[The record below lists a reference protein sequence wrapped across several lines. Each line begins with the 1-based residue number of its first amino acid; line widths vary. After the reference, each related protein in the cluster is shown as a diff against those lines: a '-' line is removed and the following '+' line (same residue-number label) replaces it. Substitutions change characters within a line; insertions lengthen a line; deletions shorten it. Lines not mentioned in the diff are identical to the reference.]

1 MQLMSRVAM
10 FEVGT
15 MSLNVLPISE
25 AYDIDAYS
33 NVVIAAVERASPS
46 VVGIDVRRGGRRAG
60 SGSGFI
66 ATPDGFVFTN
76 SHVVHG
82 ADDIDVALLDGRR
95 FRGVLIGDDPDTDL
109 AVLRIAGSDLVPAT
123 FGDARAIKPGQ
134 LAIALGNP
142 FGLECTVTAGV
153 VSALGRTLRS
163 RSNRMMD
170 DIIQTDAAL
179 NPGNSGGPLV
189 DARGAVIGVNT
200 AIVAGGG
207 GGLGF
212 AISATTAQRV
222 AGLLIR
228 DGKISRGYLGL
239 AGADVTIPRFLQ
251 RLLGLIQTHGILVH
265 GVEDGSPAALAGI
278 EGGDVIVKLGDAAID
293 GMDALHRVM
302 TAGPIGTTT
311 VTLLRRNAIV
321 RRDITPVE
329 AQTPVSA

>member
-1 MQLMSRVAM
+1 M
-10 FEVGT
+10 
-15 MSLNVLPISE
+15 
-25 AYDIDAYS
+25 
-33 NVVIAAVERASPS
+33 
-46 VVGIDVRRGGRRAG
+46 
-60 SGSGFI
+60 
-66 ATPDGFVFTN
+66 
-76 SHVVHG
+76 VHG
-82 ADDIDVALLDGRR
+82 ADEIDVALLDGRR
-95 FRGVLIGDDPDTDL
+95 FRGVVAGDDPDTDL
-109 AVLRIAGSDLVPAT
+109 AVLRIAGSDLIPAV

-153 VSALGRTLRS
+153 VSALGRSLRS
-163 RSNRMMD
+163 RSGRLMD

-222 AGLLIR
+222 AALLIR
-228 DGKISRGYLGL
+228 DGRISRGYLGV
-239 AGADVTIPRFLQ
+239 AGADVTIPRYVQ

-265 GVEDGSPAALAGI
+265 GVEEKSPAALAGI
-278 EGGDVIVKLGDAAID
+278 EEGDVIVALGESPVD

-302 TAGPIGTTT
+302 TDGPIGTTT
-311 VTLLRRNAIV
+311 ATLLRRNAFMRV
-321 RRDITPVE
+321 TITPIESQAV
-329 AQTPVSA
+329 ASAR

>member
-1 MQLMSRVAM
+1 
-10 FEVGT
+10 
-15 MSLNVLPISE
+15 MSLTLAPISE
-25 AYDIDAYS
+25 AFETDPYS
-33 NVVIAAVERASPS
+33 NVVISAVERASPS
-46 VVGIDVRRGGRRAG
+46 VVGIDVRRNGRRTG

-82 ADDIDVALLDGRR
+82 ADEIEVALLDGRR
-95 FRGVLIGDDPDTDL
+95 FRALTAGDDPDTDL
-109 AVLRIAGSDLVPAT
+109 AVLRIAGTDLVPAV
-123 FGDARAIKPGQ
+123 FGDARSIKPGQ

-163 RSNRMMD
+163 RNGRLMD

-228 DGKISRGYLGL
+228 DGKISRGYLGV
-239 AGADVTIPRFLQ
+239 AGADVAIPRYVL
-251 RLLGLIQTHGILVH
+251 RLLGLAQTHGILVH
-265 GVEDGSPAALAGI
+265 SVEDGSPAAQAGI
-278 EGGDVIVKLGDAAID
+278 EAGDVIVALGEAPVS
-293 GMDALHRVM
+293 GMDALHRIM
-302 TAGPIGTTT
+302 TGEALGTTT
-311 VTLLRRNAIV
+311 VTLLRRNNIM
-321 RRDITPVE
+321 RLDITPVE
-329 AQTPVSA
+329 AQVEVAAK

>member
-1 MQLMSRVAM
+1 MSFPVLSIADEHELDGYSRV
-10 FEVGT
+10 VT
-15 MSLNVLPISE
+15 E
-25 AYDIDAYS
+25 A
-33 NVVIAAVERASPS
+33 VRRASPS
-46 VVGIDVRRGGRRAG
+46 VVGIDVRHDGRRAG

-82 ADDIDVALLDGRR
+82 ADDIEVALLDGRR
-95 FRGVLIGDDPDTDL
+95 FRGVLTGDDPDTDL
-109 AVLRIAGSDLVPAT
+109 AVLRIAGTDLTPVT
-123 FGDARAIKPGQ
+123 FGDPRAIVPGQ

-163 RSNRMMD
+163 RNGRLMD

-212 AISATTAQRV
+212 AISANIAQRV

-228 DGKISRGYLGL
+228 HGSITRGYIGV
-239 AGADVTIPRFLQ
+239 AGADVAIPRYVQ
-251 RLLGLIQTHGILVH
+251 RLLGLVQAKGILVH
-265 GVEDGSPAALAGI
+265 GVEEKSPASRAGI
-278 EGGDVIVKLGDAAID
+278 EAGDVIIALGDDHVD
-293 GMDALHRVM
+293 GMDGLHRLL
-302 TAGPIGTTT
+302 TDLHIDATS
-311 VTLLRRNAIV
+311 VTLLRRNELV
-321 RRDITPVE
+321 RRTIIPTE
-329 AQTPVSA
+329 TSHRQGR